1 MQVLRGIGNQ
11 YRNLLT
17 GGGDDAEEGSG
28 SNFWQKYGWIALID
42 KMADGK
48 REMWDYYFDL
58 NIIEFLNTV
67 AFYKDKTDHERKEH
81 ERALRNGKI

>member
-1 MQVLRGIGNQ
+1 
-11 YRNLLT
+11 
-17 GGGDDAEEGSG
+17 
-28 SNFWQKYGWIALID
+28 
-42 KMADGK
+42 MADGK

-67 AFYKDKTDHERKEH
+67 AFYKDKKEHERKEH

>member
-1 MQVLRGIGNQ
+1 M
-11 YRNLLT
+11 
-17 GGGDDAEEGSG
+17 
-28 SNFWQKYGWIALID
+28 ID

-67 AFYKDKTDHERKEH
+67 AFYKDKTDHERKEQ